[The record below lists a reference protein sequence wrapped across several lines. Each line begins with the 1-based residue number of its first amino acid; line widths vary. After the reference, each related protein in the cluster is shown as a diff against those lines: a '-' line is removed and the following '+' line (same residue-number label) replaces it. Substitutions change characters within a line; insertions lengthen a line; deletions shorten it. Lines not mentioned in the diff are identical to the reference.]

1 MKFQTGRVATAAAL
15 AALLVSMSLP
25 SSAAVNSAD
34 QCGDKSWAGA
44 GAAGCLVALNSIETK
59 PADRTGESQ
68 LTLSIV
74 DADSSSAPAGP
85 EPETY
90 VLVLAG
96 LGVVGLIAGRRKIQ
110 G

>member
-1 MKFQTGRVATAAAL
+1 MKFQTGRVATAAAF
-15 AALLVSMSLP
+15 AALLVSTSLP
-25 SSAAVNSAD
+25 SFAAVNSAD
-34 QCGDKSWAGA
+34 QCGDKGWAGA

-59 PADRTGESQ
+59 PAERTGESQ
-68 LTLSIV
+68 LTLS
-74 DADSSSAPAGP
+74 ADSSSAPAGP